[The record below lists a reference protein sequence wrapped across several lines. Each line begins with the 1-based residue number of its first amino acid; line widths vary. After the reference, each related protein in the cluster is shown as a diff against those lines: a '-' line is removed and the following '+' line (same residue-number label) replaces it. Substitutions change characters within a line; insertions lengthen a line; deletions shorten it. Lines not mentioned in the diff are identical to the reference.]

1 MMRAAHLLIIL
12 ITAALLLSPRLGT
25 SAESPDRPA
34 EVQESP
40 FQVSPVTLD
49 GSVLFHVRGVEAF
62 PSKERANRI
71 GDLIEKAAKDHSVRL
86 DTITAVEAALT
97 TDIVAGNRVILS
109 IHDADAQPEGLA
121 RQVLAKIYVEKI
133 REAVERYRHDRTP
146 REVELGVLWSVIAT
160 VVLLASLFLVRIVF
174 RRVQEGIIE
183 ARLERIVSIQIQ
195 SFVIVRAEQI
205 KALLKGAV
213 RTIRLVIILALFYF
227 YLHLVLTF
235 FPWTRSLANDLL
247 DLLLAPL
254 TTMGKGILKHA
265 PNLIFLAVLAFVTNY
280 LLKLMRLFF
289 EGLESGT
296 ITFSGFYPE
305 WAKPTFKIA
314 VCLLIAFM
322 AVVAFPYIPGSNSP
336 AFKGV
341 SIFLG
346 VILSLGSSSVI
357 SNVLAGLT
365 MTYRRAFRVG
375 DRVKIGEFR
384 GDVIAMRLLV
394 THLRTPKNEEIVVPN
409 SLIINSNVINYSS
422 LAKERGL
429 ILHTPVTIG
438 YDVPWRQ
445 VHALLLQAAGR
456 TPGLLPDP
464 PPFVRQTALDEFYVR
479 YELNAYTD
487 SPHRMM
493 RLYSDLHENIQDA
506 FNEYGVQIMTPHYM
520 HDRRPPAVV
529 PHERWY
535 EPPAEPPAER
545 DGKKP

>member
-1 MMRAAHLLIIL
+1 IY
-12 ITAALLLSPRLGT
+12 
-25 SAESPDRPA
+25 
-34 EVQESP
+34 
-40 FQVSPVTLD
+40 
-49 GSVLFHVRGVEAF
+49 
-62 PSKERANRI
+62 
-71 GDLIEKAAKDHSVRL
+71 
-86 DTITAVEAALT
+86 
-97 TDIVAGNRVILS
+97 AG
-109 IHDADAQPEGLA
+109 
-121 RQVLAKIYVEKI
+121 KI
-133 REAVERYRHDRTP
+133 REAVKLYRHDRTP
-146 REVELGVLWSVIAT
+146 GEIELGVLWSVIAT
-160 VVLLASLFLVRIVF
+160 VVLLVSLLLVRTLFHKMQKGV
-174 RRVQEGIIE
+174 IE
-183 ARLERIVSIQIQ
+183 ARLADKIDSIRIQ

-205 KALLKGAV
+205 KALLAGAV
-213 RTIRLVIILALFYF
+213 RTVRLVIILALFYF
-227 YLHLVLTF
+227 YLHLVLSF

-247 DLLLAPL
+247 DLLLVPL

-289 EGLESGT
+289 EGLDSGT

-305 WAKPTFKIA
+305 WAKPTFRIA
-314 VCLLIAFM
+314 VCMLIAFM
-322 AVVAFPYIPGSNSP
+322 AVVAFPYIPGSDSP

-384 GDVIAMRLLV
+384 GDVTAMRLLV
-394 THLRTPKNEEIVVPN
+394 THLRTPKNEEIIVPN
-409 SLIINSNVINYSS
+409 WLIINNNVINYST

-438 YDVPWRQ
+438 YHTPWRQ

-464 PPFVRQTALDEFYVR
+464 PPFVRKTALDEFYVR

-493 RLYSDLHENIQDA
+493 RIYSDLHENILDA
-506 FNEYGVQIMTPHYM
+506 FNEYGVQIMAPRYLC
-520 HDRRPPAVV
+520 DRAAPAVV
-529 PHERWY
+529 LPEHWY
-535 EPPAEPPAER
+535 EPPAQPPAEE
-545 DGKKP
+545 DGKKS